1 MWITRLMWVVSSG
14 SVRIVC
20 VTYFYVCRKEFTCMS
35 DTYRLKS
42 VLSRSSVL
50 LDEEVSVSEGIRIM
64 ITVTKVFS
72 SSNKKLPV
80 FIHNIY
86 NKQLGVCIREYF
98 DMLRKAWGPWNLMV
112 VQFLKCLFFFPPYF
126 VFNWMLLI

>member
-1 MWITRLMWVVSSG
+1 
-14 SVRIVC
+14 
-20 VTYFYVCRKEFTCMS
+20 MS

-42 VLSRSSVL
+42 VLSRSSGL
-50 LDEEVSVSEGIRIM
+50 LDEEVSVSEGIRVM

-80 FIHNIY
+80 FIHVY

-98 DMLRKAWGPWNLMV
+98 DMLRKA
-112 VQFLKCLFFFPPYF
+112 
-126 VFNWMLLI
+126 